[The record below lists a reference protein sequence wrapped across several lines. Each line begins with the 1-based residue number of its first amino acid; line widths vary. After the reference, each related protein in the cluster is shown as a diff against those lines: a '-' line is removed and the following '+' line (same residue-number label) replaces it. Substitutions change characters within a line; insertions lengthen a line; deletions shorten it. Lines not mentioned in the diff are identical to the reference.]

1 MSKPPITV
9 KCECGET
16 KELAYGERWQCE
28 RCHRSWD
35 TRQIPAAEYDGLL
48 RTVRRVRLEALAVA
62 AVLAAILVPL
72 IVVVSQS
79 FIFLTPIV
87 ASVWLFLYLPRWR
100 RRVRLAARNAPR
112 WQLRP
117 E

>member
-1 MSKPPITV
+1 MRKPPITV

-16 KELAYGERWQCE
+16 RELAYGERWRCE
-28 RCHRSWD
+28 QCHRSWD

-48 RTVRRVRLEALAVA
+48 RTMRRVRLEALAVA

-72 IVVVSQS
+72 IVAVNAT
-79 FIFLTPIV
+79 FIFLTPMV
-87 ASVWLFLYLPRWR
+87 AAVWLFLYLPMWR
-100 RRVRLAARNAPR
+100 RKVRRAARNAPR
-112 WQLRP
+112 WELHP